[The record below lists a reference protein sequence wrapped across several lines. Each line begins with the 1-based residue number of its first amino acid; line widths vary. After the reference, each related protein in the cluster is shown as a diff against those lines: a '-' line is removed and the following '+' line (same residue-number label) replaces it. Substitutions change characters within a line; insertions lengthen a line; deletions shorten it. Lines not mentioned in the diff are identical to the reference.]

1 MSNAIRLTVCDCC
14 PIVRYGLSVMLD
26 PDPDIDIV
34 GSMSSHAEMISNIDE
49 INSDV
54 LIVDLNL
61 EDPSEIEYLREFI
74 KRKPE
79 IKIIIFTTCQDKNLI
94 IKILDLGIHGFRS
107 KGADAF
113 EIRETIHAVHEGKSS
128 MEHYVTNALMD
139 KIKRNRSRSEFQLSK
154 REHTVLNLIAK
165 AMTNDEIADTLYIS
179 TRTVKFH
186 ASSIFSKL
194 DVKNRTEAAL
204 LVARYGAV

>member
-14 PIVRYGLSVMLD
+14 PIVRYGLSVIMD

-34 GSMSSHAEMISNIDE
+34 GSISSHAEMISNIDE

-61 EDPSEIEYLREFI
+61 EDPSEIEYLREFRE
-74 KRKPE
+74 RKPE

-107 KGADAF
+107 KEADAF
-113 EIRETIHAVHEGKSS
+113 EIKETIHAVHEGRSS
-128 MEHYVTNALMD
+128 MEHCVTNALMD
-139 KIKRNRSRSEFQLSK
+139 KIKRNHLCSESQLSK
-154 REHTVLNLIAK
+154 RENTVLNLIAK
-165 AMTNDEIADTLYIS
+165 AMSNDEIADALYIS

-186 ASSIFSKL
+186 ASSIFAKL

-204 LVARYGAV
+204 LVTRYGAA